1 MSTTKKV
8 LTWEEHTKKFA
19 KKNKIT
25 YKDALS
31 NIDNRQS
38 YYDSQIDKSKHKLTL
53 KCLKTDDIFLNLT
66 KEQQQ
71 VKDEIVIQIKRS
83 LAGKSFDL
91 VKKTTENKEDV
102 KKKPKKEMKESK

>member
-1 MSTTKKV
+1 M
-8 LTWEEHTKKFA
+8 
-19 KKNKIT
+19 N
-25 YKDALS
+25 
-31 NIDNRQS
+31 
-38 YYDSQIDKSKHKLTL
+38 
-53 KCLKTDDIFLNLT
+53 